1 MKWHK
6 VCRGAVMAGVL
17 GLGVMQPYYDQSP
30 MMSVAEAKEQLNCEN
45 TRQGIEAYYNTN
57 FEQALASLN
66 QALEAGEDTQ
76 ADAYYARGLVY
87 YQLGKYDLAV
97 ADLQKSLALYET
109 APGVLLCEPSNYLS
123 EIDGLFTHYGYV
135 LHVGDGPCKY
145 YKLKKNKT
153 AFLIRRRYVQRALIQ
168 SYDKM
173 QNYDAVKTAVDQY
186 VAESDEIVK
195 LDGFEFSLS
204 DMDIWWIKGTLDRQG
219 DSGSSGTRYCWWDK
233 FYDHYQASQNGESIT
248 DIDYRDGK
256 DGDGNWL
263 YALEQINAQAKQEA
277 ATAGSGTF
285 TPLNEMPA
293 LPQEEPSVLNDRA
306 QTIAALLTKYD
317 PSLRHAWDDSYEY
330 PSVTHMAGW
339 LAPGDSVKNYN
350 DTPYPGKP
358 WNGDM
363 EAFINS
369 YVYFASDSHYNSSND
384 AGFAGEDW
392 SHFADGTPTDL
403 TGYYYI
409 PMCKASER
417 YEEGRD
423 DETAI
428 SGFPYFNIDYEHT
441 LGEKFYS
448 IVAANPAFVYIKP
461 DGSATVTA
469 PGRYFGLDHEQNS
482 NNWSPF
488 RAGQVL
494 WTGMKV
500 ADVPRISYVR
510 HEEDPYANGKWITT
524 YKTLNYPAMH
534 TLVAEKTNLF
544 YDPHNPYHF
553 SQDDFLYN
561 YSGLDQLGGKGRVI
575 WQGDQTPVTVI
586 KYSDGNTCIM
596 LGYGNLVLYKADWVS
611 EIPDETVY
619 NQLH

>member
-87 YQLGKYDLAV
+87 YQLGKYDLALD
-97 ADLQKSLALYET
+97 DLQKSLTLYET
-109 APGVLLCEPSNYLS
+109 ALGVLVCVPSNYFN
-123 EIDGLFTHYGYV
+123 EIDGLFTPYGYV
-135 LHVGDGPCKY
+135 LHVGDGPCKN
-145 YKLKKNKT
+145 YKLTKDKT

-173 QNYDAVKTAVDQY
+173 QNYDAAKTAVDQY
-186 VAESDEIVK
+186 VAESDEVVK
-195 LDGFEFSLS
+195 LDGWKWPLS
-204 DMDIWWIKGTLDRQG
+204 NMDIWWKNGTLIRQG

-233 FYDHYQASQNGESIT
+233 FYDHYQAAQKGEPIT

-263 YALEQINAQAKQEA
+263 SALEQGNAQSKQET

-306 QTIAALLTKYD
+306 QTVAALLMKHD
-317 PSLRHAWDDSYEY
+317 PALRRALDVSFEL
-330 PSVTHMAGW
+330 PSVTHVAGW
-339 LAPGDSVKNYN
+339 MATTNSGLDGGNHI
-350 DTPYPGKP
+350 DTPNPTTQSDGYDGFM
-358 WNGDM
+358 GSY
-363 EAFINS
+363 INILG
-369 YVYFASDSHYNSSND
+369 YDDCWRNSSNN
-384 AGFAGEDW
+384 AGFAGTDW

-409 PMCKASER
+409 PMCRAGER
-417 YEEGRD
+417 REKGI
-423 DETAI
+423 ETRI
-428 SGFPYFNIDYEHT
+428 NPYLDILYEHT
-441 LGEKFYS
+441 FAANYRGILT
-448 IVAANPAFVYIKP
+448 ANPAFVYIKP

-469 PGRYFGLDHEQNS
+469 PGRYFGLNHEQNG

-494 WTGMKV
+494 WTGMKM
-500 ADVPRISYVR
+500 ADVPRISYVS
-510 HEEDPYANGKWITT
+510 HAEPGNGWEMNWT
-524 YKTLNYPAMH
+524 YKTLNYPAMR

-544 YDPHNPYHF
+544 YDPRNPYHF
-553 SQDDFLYN
+553 SADDFPFTLA
-561 YSGLDQLGGKGRVI
+561 GKDAFDEKGDVI
-575 WQGDQTPVTVI
+575 WQGDQTPVTVV

-596 LGYGNLVLYKADWVS
+596 LGYGNLVLYKADWVA